1 MLSSLNTV
9 LIQYIS
15 HQHLHTLYSACAVK
29 QADRRSAKL
38 GTGLG
43 FVETGKMD
51 DKRTGRIEK
60 LTEMQQSILKFT
72 KNHKFHGKAF
82 LTENGQFH
90 GM

>member
-1 MLSSLNTV
+1 M
-9 LIQYIS
+9 
-15 HQHLHTLYSACAVK
+15 
-29 QADRRSAKL
+29 
-38 GTGLG
+38 
-43 FVETGKMD
+43 GKMD
-51 DKRTGRIEK
+51 DKRAGRIEK